1 MNHLLITG
9 GAGFVGANLAI
20 YLKERFPHLK
30 ISTLDN
36 LSRRGSE
43 LNVPRLREAS
53 IEFRLGDIRNR
64 EDLDQFKEVDVIVDA
79 AAEPSVLSGIK
90 GDPRYVVEVNFL
102 GTINCLELARKNQA
116 RFIYLSTNRVY
127 SYPVLNS
134 LGYIEQDS
142 RFEFSEN
149 QEYLRQGI
157 GESFDTNG
165 LKSFYGA
172 SKLASE
178 HFILEYAHHF
188 QLKSIIN
195 RFGVIAGPWQMGKAD
210 QGFLSLWVTSHYF
223 GKPLKYLGF
232 GGRGKQVRDILHI
245 HDLCR
250 LISLQL
256 ASEFQGESE
265 IFNVG
270 GGWSNSI
277 SLMEL
282 TRITE
287 KIVGNKI
294 PFTAEEQTRPA
305 DVRIYY
311 SNYSRVNNFYQWIP
325 EKSVTDC
332 VADTWEWVRANE
344 IKLQKIFNR

>member
-1 MNHLLITG
+1 MNHILITG

-20 YLKERFPHLK
+20 HLKEHFPHFK

-43 LNVPRLREAS
+43 LNVGRLREAFV
-53 IEFRLGDIRNR
+53 EFVKGDVRNR
-64 EDLDQFKEVDVIVDA
+64 EDLQQFKEVDVIIDA
-79 AAEPSVLSGIK
+79 AAEPSVLSGIN
-90 GDPRYVVEVNFL
+90 GDARYVMEVNFL
-102 GTINCLELARKNQA
+102 GTINCLELARRTGA
-116 RFIYLSTNRVY
+116 RFIFLSTNRVY
-127 SYPVLNS
+127 SYPALNEVS
-134 LGYIEQDS
+134 YIEEDS

-149 QEYLRQGI
+149 QEYCRQGI
-157 GESFDTNG
+157 SERFDTSG

-178 HFILEYAHHF
+178 HFIREYAHHF

-223 GKPLKYLGF
+223 RKPLKYLGF

-245 HDLCR
+245 NDLCR
-250 LISLQL
+250 LITLQL
-256 ASEFQGESE
+256 ESEFPDESD

-270 GGWSNSI
+270 GGWTNSV

-287 KIVGNKI
+287 RIVGNKI
-294 PFTAEEQTRPA
+294 HFTREEQTRPV

-311 SNYSRVNNFYQWIP
+311 SNNSKVNQFYQWTP
-325 EKSVTDC
+325 EKGVTDC
-332 VADTWEWVRANE
+332 VADTWEWVRDNE
-344 IKLQKIFNR
+344 KALQQIFNR